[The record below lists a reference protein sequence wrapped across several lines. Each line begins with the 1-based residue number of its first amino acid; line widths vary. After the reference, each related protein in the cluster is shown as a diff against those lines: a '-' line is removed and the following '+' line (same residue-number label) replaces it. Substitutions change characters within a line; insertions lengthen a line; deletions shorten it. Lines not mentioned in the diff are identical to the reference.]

1 MKITHLLLTLC
12 LLSTYKYA
20 LAENP
25 NNFLIFSTDFAAKCV
40 TRGGVM
46 IYLSNTHPSKRIK
59 VTLERWYMG
68 YKTADRGRT
77 ILKAKSNPD
86 PLGCSKVS
94 EGKQEWKILKA
105 EWVK

>member
-1 MKITHLLLTLC
+1 MKNIPHLLLFYFLFI
-12 LLSTYKYA
+12 LKNVY
-20 LAENP
+20 AENP
-25 NNFLIFSTDFAAKCV
+25 INYLYFSTDFAAKCV

-68 YKTADRGRT
+68 NKTADRGRT
-77 ILKAKSNPD
+77 VLKAKSNPD